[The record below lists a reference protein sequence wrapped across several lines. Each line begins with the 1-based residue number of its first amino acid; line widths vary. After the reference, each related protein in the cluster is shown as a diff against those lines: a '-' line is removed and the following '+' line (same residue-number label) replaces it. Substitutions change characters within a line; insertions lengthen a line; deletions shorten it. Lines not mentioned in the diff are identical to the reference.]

1 MNLSVRT
8 GLKIYI
14 GSEVG
19 EYNAPIYATALIT
32 NANRQQ
38 ISFSISIHL
47 HIICNFRISSIMN
60 LHDARTYQFA
70 NLTGVKNLPNN
81 INMLISIS

>member
-19 EYNAPIYATALIT
+19 EYKAPIYATALIT
-32 NANRQQ
+32 TANRQQ
-38 ISFSISIHL
+38 ISFSISIQL
-47 HIICNFRISSIMN
+47 HKICNFRISSIPN
-60 LHDARTYQFA
+60 LHDAR
-70 NLTGVKNLPNN
+70 
-81 INMLISIS
+81 S